1 MLHSIGHC
9 LAVLGVFLILLFV
22 LGGSTSLWFVLLN
35 VNAPI
40 ERGIGDGDSGPSLFF
55 TLFHRV
61 WIKFTTSHELVDSLD
76 RDAGLHCRGDH
87 HGQHGEGE
95 PEDIEQGQRGEGFF
109 GIEHV
114 VLIREDIDGKSD
126 EGNHKGGTSP
136 KERDEGGE
144 VADVEQDAKLSVPDV
159 HHLLHEARLP
169 RVQLEYFHPTEK
181 LVHFL
186 HPDILLLHHLNLR
199 KVVKVGTLLFQNLKL
214 PRHSSRHTI
223 DRNENDH
230 HNQTSY
236 HTGTQ
241 DLQIKMLVKQP
252 RLVLVNYHLVQHVYC
267 HGDLQGRGPEHVEVG
282 KHVGDLLSV
291 HRHKVDNLA
300 RSRTFLGLGCDREGL
315 AIDGRYKGRL
325 DPKANQVHPVE
336 VGGEEEGLHEGH
348 EEKADRVEHTAPH
361 WGVGRARKVDD
372 CFQEDGGD
380 EDGDVVDELQTAARK
395 KAEAKADDKWTED
408 RKVFFG
414 EVAFTWLDLHLSTI
428 ARREA
433 GLWNLPG

>member
-1 MLHSIGHC
+1 
-9 LAVLGVFLILLFV
+9 
-22 LGGSTSLWFVLLN
+22 
-35 VNAPI
+35 
-40 ERGIGDGDSGPSLFF
+40 
-55 TLFHRV
+55 
-61 WIKFTTSHELVDSLD
+61 
-76 RDAGLHCRGDH
+76 
-87 HGQHGEGE
+87 
-95 PEDIEQGQRGEGFF
+95 
-109 GIEHV
+109 
-114 VLIREDIDGKSD
+114 
-126 EGNHKGGTSP
+126 
-136 KERDEGGE
+136 
-144 VADVEQDAKLSVPDV
+144 
-159 HHLLHEARLP
+159 
-169 RVQLEYFHPTEK
+169 
-181 LVHFL
+181 
-186 HPDILLLHHLNLR
+186 
-199 KVVKVGTLLFQNLKL
+199 
-214 PRHSSRHTI
+214 
-223 DRNENDH
+223 
-230 HNQTSY
+230 
-236 HTGTQ
+236 
-241 DLQIKMLVKQP
+241 MLVKQP

-380 EDGDVVDELQTAARK
+380 EDGDVVDELQTAARE

-433 GLWNLPG
+433 GLWNLPGGEIGSLHHWLPVPVEDGRHSGTLVPGVELPEVGGGEGALEAGGGQGVEPGEGDDRGEGGRGFRGWRSRALCCWSGGK